1 MTFVNAVLVRVTDA
15 LLAPLAGLPPLAVV
29 AGWALGSALAVL
41 AVMRWT
47 SNQAA
52 LAAVKR
58 RIHAALLEMRL
69 YNDDLRALVRA
80 QGEVLRH
87 NLSYVGLSLVPL
99 LITAVPLTLVI
110 AQLQAWYGYAGL
122 PAGVPVV
129 VTATLEAGAAGALPT
144 LEGTGVD
151 VMGPPRYFPTLG
163 DITWRVVPRTA
174 GATSLRVVLPTGVVV
189 EKSLV
194 VATGGEVMR
203 RSPVRERA
211 SLLGQLLYPSE
222 PPIDDGAGIAAIRVP
237 YPDRLLPVA
246 GQSWHWLYVYLLLT
260 FAFVL
265 ALRKPLGVVI

>member
-1 MTFVNAVLVRVTDA
+1 MTLVNAFLGRVADA
-15 LLAPLAGLPPLAVV
+15 LLAPLAGLPPPAVV
-29 AGWALGSALAVL
+29 AVWALGSALVVL

-47 SNQAA
+47 SNQTA

-99 LITAVPLTLVI
+99 LVTAVPLTLVI

-122 PAGVPVV
+122 PPGVPVV
-129 VTATLEAGAAGALPT
+129 VTATLEAGAAGGLPT
-144 LEGTGVD
+144 LEGAGVE
-151 VMGPPRYFPTLG
+151 VVGPPRYFPTLG
-163 DITWRVVPRTA
+163 EITWRIVPRTA
-174 GATSLRVVLPTGVVV
+174 GVTSLRIVMPTGVVV
-189 EKSLV
+189 EKSLL
-194 VATGGEVMR
+194 VATGDEVMR

-222 PPIDDGAGIAAIRVP
+222 PPLDASAGIATIRVP
-237 YPDRLLPVA
+237 YADRALSVA
-246 GQSWHWLYVYLLLT
+246 GQSLHWLYLYLLLT